1 LLVTDSRKLDGE
13 TGDERRCL
21 FSQGKDFSVPAPL
34 SGQILTSTVV
44 AVHTL
49 EAVDACRTRA
59 LGGGSAQR
67 HGDLLCLVRGAIPIA
82 CVFWEYLPTRRVS
95 HGAEKTPQAMNK

>member
-1 LLVTDSRKLDGE
+1 MRTTFGPKSLLVTDSRKLDGE

-34 SGQILTSTVV
+34 SGQTLTSTVV

-82 CVFWEYLPTRRVS
+82 CVLGISADKASFTWC
-95 HGAEKTPQAMNK
+95 